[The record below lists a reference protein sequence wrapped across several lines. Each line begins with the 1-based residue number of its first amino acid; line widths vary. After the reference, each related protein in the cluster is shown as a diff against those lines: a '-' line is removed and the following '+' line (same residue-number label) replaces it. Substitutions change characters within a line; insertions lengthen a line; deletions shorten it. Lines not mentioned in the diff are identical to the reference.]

1 MLIPQLKD
9 VKDICQ
15 NILKDCRLNQSDE
28 RYGNSLDFF
37 MENGFFSE
45 ECWNLDITLAALI
58 LPRLIRFKDSAPC
71 YPASLVKEDDE
82 GHIIEEVEPNQ
93 LWHEILDKMVYAFW
107 IIVNERGDY
116 PIRLNKKEREE
127 LVAAKK
133 EGLKLFA
140 EYFESLWRVVGL
152 FGRL

>member
-1 MLIPQLKD
+1 MFIPQLKD

-28 RYGNSLDFF
+28 GYGDSLNFF

-45 ECWNLDITLAALI
+45 ECWSLDVTLAALI
-58 LPRLIRFKDSAPC
+58 LPRLICFKDNTYGC
-71 YPASLVKEDDE
+71 PASLIKEDDK
-82 GHIIEEVEPNQ
+82 GHIIDEEKSNQ
-93 LWHEILDKMVYAFW
+93 LWHEMLDKMVYAFW
-107 IIVNERGDY
+107 IIVNESSGY
-116 PIRLNKKEREE
+116 HSGLNTKEREE

-140 EYFESLWRVVGL
+140 EYFEALWD
-152 FGRL
+152 